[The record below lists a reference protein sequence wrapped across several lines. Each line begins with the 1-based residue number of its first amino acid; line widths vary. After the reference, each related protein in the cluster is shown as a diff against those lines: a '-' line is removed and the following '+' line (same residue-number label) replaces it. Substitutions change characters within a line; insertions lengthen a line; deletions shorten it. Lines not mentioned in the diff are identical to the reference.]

1 MAYIHNLSVSMHPD
15 VPVRQTT
22 AHRADTRACASDEHG
37 LADETGSVEDRHFA
51 RCDGVPK
58 DLSMYREQPRKEGEP
73 CDDWEVLSISRGA
86 HVPLSFV
93 DESSSCVSPCII
105 LPSSIRGLST
115 RLRSL
120 AQR

>member
-1 MAYIHNLSVSMHPD
+1 
-15 VPVRQTT
+15 
-22 AHRADTRACASDEHG
+22 
-37 LADETGSVEDRHFA
+37 
-51 RCDGVPK
+51 
-58 DLSMYREQPRKEGEP
+58 MYRERPRKEGEP

-115 RLRSL
+115 RPRSL